1 MKLTMRVLSII
12 LLAGMVIT
20 ICFLPWLSVDNYL
33 TEIELTGLD
42 LFDGLEDTLEGME
55 EYSEASSR
63 TQARWDD
70 AYEEAF
76 GMPFIPY
83 SVVHLAS
90 TACMIAVLL
99 MIVIY
104 FILHCC
110 NLRGCGWGIIP
121 LAVCSFAHYLISVL
135 STELYSVD
143 IGAILTILLA
153 IASPIFWMLGRE
165 PKQAAQP
172 TPQPQYPP
180 YPQGGYQQ
188 PNPYQQNAYR
198 QGGYQQP
205 NPYQQNAY
213 RQGGYQQPN
222 PYQQNA
228 YRQGGYQQ
236 PNPYQ
241 QNAYPQGGYQQPNPY
256 QQPYAYQQGGYPPY
270 PQQPINE
277 EPVKPAYEPP
287 KVEPPVYEPQQAT
300 YGAQTF
306 APQTPTVTDFDATIP
321 IPEIE
326 AAQADLAYTQPI
338 PEMPPMDTPAYI
350 SEQPIEDP
358 TQSVV
363 NSAPEAPIAAP
374 EQPTEAPAVPLADFP
389 TEMPPEQQTM

>member
-205 NPYQQNAY
+205 NPYQQ
-213 RQGGYQQPN
+213 
-222 PYQQNA
+222 
-228 YRQGGYQQ
+228 
-236 PNPYQ
+236 
-241 QNAYPQGGYQQPNPY
+241 
-256 QQPYAYQQGGYPPY
+256 PYAYQQGGYPPY